1 MRTSHRTWSPFN
13 DNLRS
18 LFCHFCNMDLPLLSP
33 VLFLIQ
39 NKHLLFGEI
48 NTFKWAN
55 KGRLPSR
62 QHRAAPHAC
71 SFTSYQCCFWN
82 RPSHYLLP
90 LATAEERR
98 GSGASLTATRTL
110 WHEWQHASRCNGLF
124 SSVTDW
130 MPWNMSPPQLS
141 LQPPQFWRPLEFQVP
156 CWSRTPPRGQK
167 WPGVKMWTHRWRMS
181 AKHITFTSASF
192 WSKTF
197 QVHFLKQKLFV

>member
-18 LFCHFCNMDLPLLSP
+18 LFCHFCNMDLPLPSP

-48 NTFKWAN
+48 NIFKWAN

-82 RPSHYLLP
+82 RPSHYHLP

-98 GSGASLTATRTL
+98 GSRASLTATRPPDTNDTMLLGAMDYSLL
-110 WHEWQHASRCNGLF
+110 WLTGGSGICLLHNCHSNHHSYGG
-124 SSVTDW
+124 
-130 MPWNMSPPQLS
+130 PWNSKSHAEATLPHVARNDPE
-141 LQPPQFWRPLEFQVP
+141 WRRGHTRGVWVP
-156 CWSRTPPRGQK
+156 STLNLLVLPFGQK
-167 WPGVKMWTHRWRMS
+167 
-181 AKHITFTSASF
+181 
-192 WSKTF
+192 
-197 QVHFLKQKLFV
+197 HFKYIF